1 VTELLTETA
10 VTVRNLRHT
19 DLPDVV
25 RIDAAATGR
34 SRPNYFELMLMRAL
48 NFAGLQVSLVAEID
62 DCVIGYLIAS
72 LYYGEYGITE
82 PSASI
87 DAIGVHPE
95 MRRKQ
100 VGVAL
105 LDQFRSNA
113 AAIGVALV
121 RTEVDWDDFDLLAFF
136 RANGFAPAK
145 RICLEVKL

>member
-62 DCVIGYLIAS
+62 DCVVGYLIAS

-100 VGVAL
+100 VGAAL

>member
-1 VTELLTETA
+1 
-10 VTVRNLRHT
+10 
-19 DLPDVV
+19 
-25 RIDAAATGR
+25 
-34 SRPNYFELMLMRAL
+34 
-48 NFAGLQVSLVAEID
+48 
-62 DCVIGYLIAS
+62 
-72 LYYGEYGITE
+72 
-82 PSASI
+82 
-87 DAIGVHPE
+87 

-136 RANGFAPAK
+136 RANGFAPAQ

>member
-1 VTELLTETA
+1 MTELLTETA